1 MLINSVFFFFVFA
14 IAYSQR
20 WFFRLKDRSFTKD
33 TYKTK
38 KTSMQLYVYLYSGS
52 EYFIHFK
59 YSAILNVTFVTMMY
73 GMGLPILFPI
83 AAFTYFVV
91 YTMER
96 LVVAYFVQMP
106 PTFDNKMTKNA
117 VSILRWAP
125 LLHLA
130 FGYWMLSN
138 KQIF

>member
-1 MLINSVFFFFVFA
+1 MLINSVFSTIEFA

-38 KTSMQLYVYLYSGS
+38 KTSMQLYVDLYSGP

-91 YTMER
+91 FS
-96 LVVAYFVQMP
+96 LVCFVVV
-106 PTFDNKMTKNA
+106 FF
-117 VSILRWAP
+117 VFLFFFFVF
-125 LLHLA
+125 L
-130 FGYWMLSN
+130 
-138 KQIF
+138 